1 MAHKM
6 RQQRRTPVK
15 QMSFANERGET
26 DVLDYQPNGNRFKF
40 SYYPPLSETGFPVVE
55 GIEVQLRPG
64 TEAPPNRIPI
74 ERGYRL
80 LFEHENQLFAA
91 YIFAVHGGRLPLSP
105 GEESSE
111 AQTIGIVADMAGK
124 VLFTEQ
130 GPELS
135 RAGDYL
141 LNSFKF
147 RNSAKKTV
155 TPKQTVHPIDEETL
169 THEFTCEV
177 SAPGGLRYTHKGKV
191 SELRKRG
198 IFGGQQP
205 FFKEAVVW
213 EIEGKHYAI
222 IKDHDGFFHAAE
234 MNSTGG
240 KRIACTT
247 RHHDAL
253 GAIMSYHKDF
263 DLRQAEEA
271 KAAQPKQPPIQNKM
285 PGIKIRHNSNATISL
300 IEDLP

>member
-1 MAHKM
+1 MHF
-6 RQQRRTPVK
+6 T
-15 QMSFANERGET
+15 NERGEA
-26 DVLDYQPNGNRFKF
+26 DVMHYQPNGNRFKF

-55 GIEVQLRPG
+55 GIEIQLRSG
-64 TEAPPNRIPI
+64 EEAPPNRIPI
-74 ERGYRL
+74 EQGTRF
-80 LFEHENQLFAA
+80 LFEHENQVFAA
-91 YIFAVHGGRLPLSP
+91 YIFAVHGGRLPLSA
-105 GEESSE
+105 GEGSGDT
-111 AQTIGIVADMAGK
+111 QTFGVVADMAGK
-124 VLFTEQ
+124 VIFTDQ
-130 GPELS
+130 GPDLL

-213 EIEGKHYAI
+213 EIEGKYYAI
-222 IKDHDGFFHAAE
+222 ITDSDDFFHAAE

-240 KRIACTT
+240 KRIAYTT

-253 GAIMSYHKDF
+253 GAVMTYHKDY
-263 DLRQAEEA
+263 DLRQAEAA
-271 KAAQPKQPPIQNKM
+271 KVAQPKQPPIQNKM
-285 PGIKIRHNSNATISL
+285 PDFKVTHDRGSSIS
-300 IEDLP
+300 II